1 MGDRM
6 SSRDLEREASH
17 AGSWYSA
24 SGSQLSSQLEGWLAQ
39 AQATRRPARA
49 IIAPHAGYSYCGSCA
64 AHAYKQVDPAQT
76 KRVFILGPS
85 HHVHL
90 SGCALS
96 SVSIYKTPIYNLRI
110 DQKIY
115 SELSQTG
122 MFEKMSV
129 EVDEDEHSIE
139 MQLPYIAKVMESRRD
154 DFTIVPVLVGSLN
167 ESRECEY
174 GRLFSKYLDD
184 PSNLFVF
191 SSDFCHWGQRFRYT
205 YYDESQGEIHKS
217 IEYIDKMGMDIIE
230 QLDPVAFSS
239 YLKKYRNTIC
249 GRHPIGVMLN
259 AVAELR
265 NKGASLSFNFLNY
278 AQSSHCR
285 KFQDSSVSY
294 AAGALQAS

>member
-1 MGDRM
+1 MTP
-6 SSRDLEREASH
+6 
-17 AGSWYSA
+17 
-24 SGSQLSSQLEGWLAQ
+24 SGLS
-39 AQATRRPARA
+39 TRLDW
-49 IIAPHAGYSYCGSCA
+49 HAGYSYCGSCA
-64 AHAYKQVDPAQT
+64 AHAYTQVDPAQT

-139 MQLPYIAKVMESRRD
+139 MHLPYIAKVMESRRD

-230 QLDPVAFSS
+230 QLDPAAFSS

-259 AVAELR
+259 VRAIPLTHPYLFSDVQSSCAC
-265 NKGASLSFNFLNY
+265 ASL
-278 AQSSHCR
+278 AQRTVVASLCHCCHAMNEPR
-285 KFQDSSVSY
+285 CR
-294 AAGALQAS
+294 